1 MSSPS
6 LLSQEDW
13 LCLSFLSGIGPAR
26 LSRLFTYVMHIEVE
40 DSKLSD
46 VHTLA
51 SDDPHAVSH
60 PSAKQIDDV
69 LSYDVLRSLKW
80 PDVTAREAMAYLT
93 TGSLSDVQEKK
104 RQDSLAWLEQQNH
117 HLILPTHPAYPESLK
132 QISVAPVLLYAKGSL
147 TALSVPKFG
156 IVGARRCSSYGRD
169 MAFHLAYEL
178 SALGIAIVSGGA
190 MGIDTAAH
198 QGALASNQTPSV
210 AVMGT
215 GLKHL
220 YPQKNALLF
229 QQLLDQGGLLISEYP
244 LTTTPK
250 PSLFPPRN
258 RIISGLSMGVL
269 VAEAS
274 LKSGSLISASYAL
287 QQNREVFALP
297 GRINDMNSA
306 GCHQLIRQGATL
318 VRNVQDILDECPN
331 DCLPMNRTTEHD
343 APTAEERLTQAS
355 SSEACAGQAVLFK
368 QDNKPKQIPKSLSSN
383 AKQIINCIE
392 DQARA
397 MDFDELARATKLNA
411 SGLMQALMELEL
423 NACLENKDGRYVRI

>member
-26 LSRLFTYVMHIEVE
+26 LSRLFTYLMHLE
-40 DSKLSD
+40 DSKHPDAHSF
-46 VHTLA
+46 A
-51 SDDPHAVSH
+51 SDELHTVSH
-60 PSAKQIDDV
+60 PPAKQIDDV

-93 TGSLSDVQEKK
+93 TGTLNDAQEKK
-104 RQDSLAWLEQQNH
+104 RQDTLVWLEQQDH
-117 HLILPTHPAYPESLK
+117 HLILPTHSFYPEALK
-132 QISVAPVLLYAKGSL
+132 QIPVAPILLYAKGNVA
-147 TALSVPKFG
+147 ALRLPKFG
-156 IVGARRCSSYGRD
+156 IVGARRCSTYGRD

-198 QGALASNQTPSV
+198 QGALASNVAPNI

-215 GLKHL
+215 GLNHL
-220 YPQKNALLF
+220 YPQKNASLF
-229 QQLLDQGGLLISEYP
+229 KQLLDQDGLLISEYP
-244 LTTTPK
+244 LTTTPR

-318 VRNVQDILDECPN
+318 VRNVQDILDECPS
-331 DCLPMNRTTEHD
+331 DCLPVHKTTEHD
-343 APTAEERLTQAS
+343 TPAAEERQTQGS
-355 SSEACAGQAVLFK
+355 SSEAYAGQAVLFK
-368 QDNKPKQIPKSLSSN
+368 QDNKPTPIPKSLSSD

-423 NACLENKDGRYVRI
+423 NACLENKGGCYVRI

>member
-1 MSSPS
+1 MSTSS
-6 LLSQEDW
+6 LLRQEDW

-26 LSRLFTYVMHIEVE
+26 LSRLFTYLMHLENSTVS
-40 DSKLSD
+40 DSPHS
-46 VHTLA
+46 LA
-51 SDDPHAVSH
+51 LDDPLTMRRMSESH
-60 PSAKQIDDV
+60 IDSV

-93 TGSLSDVQEKK
+93 TGRLNDAQEKK
-104 RQDSLAWLEQQNH
+104 RQDALAWLEQEDH
-117 HLILPTHPAYPESLK
+117 HLILPTHSAYPEALK
-132 QISVAPVLLYAKGSL
+132 QISVAPTLLYAKGNL
-147 TALSVPKFG
+147 TALTFPKFG

-169 MAFHLAYEL
+169 MAYHLAYEL

-198 QGALASNQTPSV
+198 QGALASKQTPSI

-220 YPQKNALLF
+220 YPQKNTPVF
-229 QQLLDQGGLLISEYP
+229 EQLLDQGGLLISEYP

-297 GRINDMNSA
+297 GRIHDANAA
-306 GCHQLIRQGATL
+306 GCHQLLRQGATL
-318 VRNVQDILDECPN
+318 VRNVQDILDECPD
-331 DCLPMNRTTEHD
+331 DCLPMNKTIAADKPH
-343 APTAEERLTQAS
+343 PS
-355 SSEACAGQAVLFK
+355 SSDAHPRQTVLFE
-368 QDNKPKQIPKSLSSN
+368 QDKKHTAKPVPESLSSN
-383 AKQIINCIE
+383 AKQIINCID
-392 DQARA
+392 DQARS

-423 NACLENKDGRYVRI
+423 NACLENKDGRYVRL